1 MYNALM
7 GSDLITLNALA
18 KELNS
23 KIKGAKIQ
31 KITQPEKDEIRLFIH
46 TFSTNACL
54 VISCNSQV
62 PRCHLTK
69 AKNDNPLSAPAFC
82 MLLRKYITN
91 ATIEDVSIYNADRI
105 IKIRM
110 SARDELKDINTYF
123 LYVEIMS
130 RYSNIIFTDKDNII
144 LDAVKKIPLSL
155 ENNSHIVMHG
165 SEYSPLD
172 QDRESFI
179 TSDFS
184 FLKKFKGGSLH
195 QFILDNVTG
204 FSGISVSEIIAR
216 AGLNDDMPT
225 SLTQDEIEKFKS
237 FIERIKNITE
247 DEIYSPC
254 VIDNKGVYPFVY
266 SVINKEV
273 KKYDSMNEAFDALLS
288 KEDDD
293 IRLKA
298 RLKALTTATKRF
310 KGRVEKRII
319 DSKQKLQ
326 ATEDMENLRKFGDLI
341 INNIYLIKK
350 GDTVL
355 NCIDYETNENVS
367 IELDKRFTPSQNAKN
382 YYAKY
387 NKLKR
392 AKEFLTNKL
401 EEDETLYKYIKSIE
415 EELNNVTKT
424 TNPIPIEQELVNI
437 GALKLP
443 KENAKKRVHNPRPD
457 PLMSYE
463 IGGFQVLIGN
473 NNIQNDELTFKIA
486 SSTDIWMHLK
496 DEHGRHT
503 IIITNGKDVPEDVL
517 FIAAQITAATKTSK
531 MAVDYTQ
538 RRNVRRMPGGLPGL
552 VNYTNYKT
560 IYVDPDAHLEL
571 LKK

>member
-1 MYNALM
+1 MYNARM

-18 KELNS
+18 KELNE
-23 KIKGAKIQ
+23 KIRGAKIQ

-46 TFSTNACL
+46 TISKNDCL

-69 AKNDNPLSAPAFC
+69 VKTDTPLVAPAFC

-91 ATIEDVSIYNADRI
+91 ATIEGVSIYNSDRI
-105 IKIRM
+105 IRIQI

-130 RYSNIIFTDKDNII
+130 RYSNIIFTDKNNII
-144 LDAVKKIPLSL
+144 LDAVKKIPLTL

-165 SEYSPLD
+165 SEYSPLE
-172 QDRESFI
+172 QDRESFM

-184 FLKKFKGGSLH
+184 FLKKFTGGDLH

-204 FSGISVSEIIAR
+204 FAGISVSEILNRVGLSDDISSP
-216 AGLNDDMPT
+216 LNDND
-225 SLTQDEIEKFKS
+225 IENIKS
-237 FIERIKNITE
+237 FIERIKNINN
-247 DEIYSPC
+247 DELFTPC
-254 VIDNKGVYPFVY
+254 VIDSKGVYPFIY
-266 SVINKEV
+266 SVINKDV
-273 KKYDSMNEAFDALLS
+273 KKYDSMNDAFDALLS

-298 RLKALTTATKRF
+298 RLKTLTTATKRF
-310 KGRVEKRII
+310 KGRVERRII
-319 DSKQKLQ
+319 DSKQKIQ
-326 ATEDMENLRKFGDLI
+326 ATKDMENYRRFGDLI

-350 GDTVL
+350 GDTTL

-382 YYAKY
+382 FYTKY
-387 NKLKR
+387 NKQKR
-392 AKEFLTNKL
+392 AKEFLTKKL
-401 EEDETLYKYIKSIE
+401 EEDETLYKYITSIE
-415 EELNNVTKT
+415 DELNNVTKN
-424 TNPIPIEQELVNI
+424 TNYNPIEQELINI

-457 PLMSYE
+457 PITSYNVK
-463 IGGFQVLIGN
+463 GFQVLVGS

-503 IIITNGKDVPEDVL
+503 IIITNGKEVPDDVIL
-517 FIAAQITAATKTSK
+517 IAAQITASTKTTK

-560 IYVDPDAHLEL
+560 VYVDPDSHSEL
-571 LKK
+571 RLK

>member
-1 MYNALM
+1 
-7 GSDLITLNALA
+7 
-18 KELNS
+18 
-23 KIKGAKIQ
+23 
-31 KITQPEKDEIRLFIH
+31 
-46 TFSTNACL
+46 
-54 VISCNSQV
+54 
-62 PRCHLTK
+62 
-69 AKNDNPLSAPAFC
+69 
-82 MLLRKYITN
+82 
-91 ATIEDVSIYNADRI
+91 
-105 IKIRM
+105 
-110 SARDELKDINTYF
+110 
-123 LYVEIMS
+123 
-130 RYSNIIFTDKDNII
+130 
-144 LDAVKKIPLSL
+144 
-155 ENNSHIVMHG
+155 
-165 SEYSPLD
+165 
-172 QDRESFI
+172 
-179 TSDFS
+179 
-184 FLKKFKGGSLH
+184 
-195 QFILDNVTG
+195 
-204 FSGISVSEIIAR
+204 
-216 AGLNDDMPT
+216 
-225 SLTQDEIEKFKS
+225 
-237 FIERIKNITE
+237 
-247 DEIYSPC
+247 
-254 VIDNKGVYPFVY
+254 
-266 SVINKEV
+266 
-273 KKYDSMNEAFDALLS
+273 
-288 KEDDD
+288 
-293 IRLKA
+293 
-298 RLKALTTATKRF
+298 
-310 KGRVEKRII
+310 
-319 DSKQKLQ
+319 
-326 ATEDMENLRKFGDLI
+326 MENLRKYGDLI

-443 KENAKKRVHNPRPD
+443 KENTKKRVHNPRPD

-473 NNIQNDELTFKIA
+473 NNMQNDELTFKIA

-503 IIITNGKDVPEDVL
+503 IIITNGKEVPEDVL